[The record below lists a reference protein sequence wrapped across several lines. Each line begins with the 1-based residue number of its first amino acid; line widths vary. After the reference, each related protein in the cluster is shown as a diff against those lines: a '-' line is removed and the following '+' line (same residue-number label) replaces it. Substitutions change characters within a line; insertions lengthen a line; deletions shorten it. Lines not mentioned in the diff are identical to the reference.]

1 MFRGESKCNWLGS
14 CEFEA
19 LVDPWNLSDTRKND
33 LKSCCGRSI
42 NGRSFNLHGGR
53 DRREAWWSVIS
64 AWWMRNV
71 RRCCCYDYMRF
82 SLMNVCCGIFS
93 TGEALLLYTK
103 S

>member
-1 MFRGESKCNWLGS
+1 MISYYKNTIVFIPTRIKTSLKAGCIWLSGTGRRGESFMFRGESKCNWLGS

-53 DRREAWWSVIS
+53 DRNICMVDA
-64 AWWMRNV
+64 
-71 RRCCCYDYMRF
+71 
-82 SLMNVCCGIFS
+82 
-93 TGEALLLYTK
+93 
-103 S
+103 